1 MPRKRPVWY
10 RTGFHTGG
18 HFDWE
23 GEAWYRGYSSVKEM
37 LEDLYVT
44 KGYSTVKIA
53 NMFVAVSVNSVQRKL
68 KRLGIR
74 RVPIHVYRYQRKFP
88 RFKELI
94 LRGYSLRYC
103 LRQIG
108 YSSYSSLNTTGF
120 LKWVKEE
127 KGLVNRGTNRH
138 PKWVFTKGVG
148 DDAGRD

>member
-1 MPRKRPVWY
+1 MPRTRPVWY

-68 KRLGIR
+68 KQLGIR
-74 RVPIHVYRYQRKFP
+74 RVPIYVYRYRKKFP

-94 LRGYSLRYC
+94 LQGHPLRYC
-103 LRQIG
+103 LRQVG
-108 YSSYSSLNTTGF
+108 YSSLSGNVTGF
-120 LKWVKEE
+120 LKWVKKE
-127 KGLVNRGTNRH
+127 KGLVNRGTNRR
-138 PKWVFTKGVG
+138 PKWIFTKEQG
-148 DDAGRD
+148 DDTRGD